1 MSSFAKAAKAGQ
13 RIHKERQQPEARRH
27 LGVLEKKKDYKLR
40 ARDYQNKQKRLKRLR
55 QRALTRN
62 PDEFYFHMVNAK
74 LDGGEH
80 HDRVKGEEFTPAQL
94 KLMQTQ
100 DVNYVTTKRV
110 TEAKKI
116 ERLRANLHLLDD
128 SSERVK
134 THTFFVDSKKEAQ
147 NFDFAKKLET
157 HPSLLGRAFNRPKLE
172 TLHKES
178 IADIPEDVIKA
189 SRNNYM
195 MPYAVIEATHEMK
208 KSYRELT
215 KRLERQKEL
224 KVVEQKMIV
233 KKKLLCAVV
242 EAHGRAQFYDSPLSS
257 EAAA

>member
-178 IADIPEDVIKA
+178 IADIPEDVIK
-189 SRNNYM
+189 
-195 MPYAVIEATHEMK
+195 EATHEMK

-233 KKKLLCAVV
+233 KKKLLDKKNPPVKKV
-242 EAHGRAQFYDSPLSS
+242 REGTKDSAPVYLWKK
-257 EAAA
+257 ERKR